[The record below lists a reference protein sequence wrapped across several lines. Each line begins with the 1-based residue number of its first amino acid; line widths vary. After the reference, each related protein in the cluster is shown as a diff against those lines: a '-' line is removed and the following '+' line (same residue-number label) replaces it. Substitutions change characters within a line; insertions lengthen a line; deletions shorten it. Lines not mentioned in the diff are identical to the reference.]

1 MSKEKMKFDR
11 KCFLK
16 ILGIVL
22 LFSLFLFPYNYC
34 SDIYNVIDSGYW
46 EYAKEWFAP
55 AGRTVGMGVL
65 FIFEMMHIPINLYI
79 FIMKILAVFIAT
91 FSIYIFYKMV
101 LGSINYDEKK
111 DSSKNKCIF
120 VAVILVFLNMGSYQ
134 YFYYAESAIMWLGV
148 LFTVFAIKKVINCN
162 DKLRYLKAFVL
173 LFVAMNCYQATIL
186 FFIPATL
193 LLLGIKKDKAIK
205 IISETLKLSV
215 IVGLC
220 LILGYLI
227 LQGLTGYFNLVP
239 YRNNIIS
246 FNKENILEVFKYLI
260 TQNHNKTGNNF
271 IYLLINIF
279 SVLVILFI
287 KKKFLI
293 NKKILTVLTLI
304 LIITS
309 AFVQTWA
316 IVSVVDYYIADRIQF
331 AYLSTVGMC
340 MLFLIMYTKLFDYK
354 KVINVCY
361 ICLILFLIYIIA
373 NANFISILN
382 RYVRSQ
388 DKFEGETIAE
398 AIEKYEKE
406 NNCEIEKVIYCLDN
420 YVTYDCVN
428 IKSFGDPT
436 FRIFASPWVFES
448 ALKYYIGYDLDI
460 SQSQDVFED
469 VFLARNWNEFDE
481 RQIKFEGNT
490 LYLCVY

>member
-1 MSKEKMKFDR
+1 MTKEKIEFD
-11 KCFLK
+11 KKSFFK

-22 LFSLFLFPYNYC
+22 LFSFCLFPYNYC
-34 SDIYNVIDSGYW
+34 SDIYNVIDVGYW

-65 FIFEMMHIPINLYI
+65 FIFEIMQMPINMYI
-79 FIMKILAVFIAT
+79 FIMKVLAVLIAT
-91 FSIYIFYKMV
+91 CSIYTFYKLV
-101 LGSINYDEKK
+101 LESINYNEKK
-111 DSSKNKCIF
+111 DSGKKKCIF
-120 VAVILVFLNMGSYQ
+120 VAVMLVFLNMASYQ

-148 LFTVFAIKKVINCN
+148 LFTVFAVKTVINN
-162 DKLRYLKAFVL
+162 DNKFRYIKSFLL
-173 LFVAMNCYQATIL
+173 LFVATNCYQATIL

-193 LLLGIKKDKAIK
+193 LLAGIKKDRLTK
-205 IISETLKLSV
+205 IISETLKLSI

-220 LILGYLI
+220 LVLGYII
-227 LQGLTGYFNLVP
+227 LQGLTDFLKLVP
-239 YRNNIIS
+239 YRNNTIS
-246 FNKENILEVFKYLI
+246 FDKENALKVLEYLI
-260 TQNHNKTGNNF
+260 TQNHNKTGYNLT
-271 IYLLINIF
+271 YLIINIL
-279 SVLVILFI
+279 SVILIIFI
-287 KKKFLI
+287 KKKFMI
-293 NKKILTVLTLI
+293 NKKLLSLLTLV

-331 AYLSTVGMC
+331 AYLSTVGIC
-340 MLFLIMYTKLFDYK
+340 MLFMIMYTKLFDYK
-354 KVINVCY
+354 IVTKVCY
-361 ICLILFLIYIIA
+361 IFLIVFLIYIII

-382 RYVRSQ
+382 RYVRKQ
-388 DKFEGETIAE
+388 DNFEGETIAQ
-398 AIEKYEKE
+398 AIDEYEKE
-406 NNCEIEKVIYCLDN
+406 NNCKIEKVIYCLDN

-460 SQSQDVFED
+460 SQSQDAFED
-469 VFLARNWNEFDE
+469 VFLVRNWENFDE
-481 RQIKFEGNT
+481 RQIKFQGNT